1 LSWDVHLQK
10 FDRQAEATF
19 DLGVARRVLGRTSGF
34 REVEPGVGEVEDDG
48 YAEVYYG
55 VEPSSDMMVAARSSS
70 SGVIRLI
77 CELAAELRMAVF
89 FPTETDW
96 GVAALGV
103 SQVDDLPDSSWE
115 GWELGLRRRLSAMF
129 ALTQPWAQRLRSAGC
144 SGTRS
149 SSCFMGCAVSVMPA
163 RIASHLFAR
172 SAAMIP
178 SNPTLLHS
186 ALTPISLARPPP
198 MPMSEPTG
206 FEPCNDSSGG

>member
-96 GVAALGV
+96 GVAVLGV
-103 SQVDDLPDSSWE
+103 SQVDDLPDRSWKGWDNLGE
-115 GWELGLRRRLSAMF
+115 GFRPPTPVVCDGPEDLA
-129 ALTQPWAQRLRSAGC
+129 AVLRSSYDHWQTWA
-144 SGTRS
+144 
-149 SSCFMGCAVSVMPA
+149 
-163 RIASHLFAR
+163 HK
-172 SAAMIP
+172 
-178 SNPTLLHS
+178 H
-186 ALTPISLARPPP
+186 
-198 MPMSEPTG
+198 E
-206 FEPCNDSSGG
+206 